1 MAKLEAKFGLG
12 DFVHLALQASYY
24 RDPALYEVYR
34 VEFTQ
39 QVLTYSIRLVD
50 SPRNFIH
57 VTEDKLVAFKK

>member
-34 VEFTQ
+34 VEFAKDG
-39 QVLTYSIRLVD
+39 VTYSIRLVD

-57 VTEDKLVAFKK
+57 VTEDKLVAFKE

>member
-1 MAKLEAKFGLG
+1 MATLEAKFGLG

-24 RDPALYEVYR
+24 RNPALYEVYR

-39 QVLTYSIRLVD
+39 EGVTYSIRLAD

-57 VTEDKLVAFKK
+57 VTEDKLVAFKE

>member
-12 DFVHLALQASYY
+12 DFVHLALQASYS

-39 QVLTYSIRLVD
+39 QGLTYSIRLVD